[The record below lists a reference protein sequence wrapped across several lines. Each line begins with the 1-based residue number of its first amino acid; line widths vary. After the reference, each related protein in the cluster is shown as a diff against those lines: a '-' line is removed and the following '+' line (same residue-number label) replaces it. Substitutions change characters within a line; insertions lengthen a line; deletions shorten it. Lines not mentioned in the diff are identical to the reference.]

1 LSLRLWRLVRRGSSA
16 NFARVSIVGALAVVL
31 GVGALVPVSGAG
43 AAPALQAAG
52 CPAAG
57 SATALTGAGATFPAP
72 IYTRWFDSYA
82 QGCGV
87 QVNYQAI
94 GSGGGIRQHTERTVD
109 FGASD
114 AILTPEQFAA
124 APGTIMIPTV
134 AGAVALVANIEGITA
149 GQLQAS
155 GDTIAKIYL
164 GEITRW
170 NDPRLQ
176 AENPNMNL
184 SDRAITPVRRSDG
197 SGTTNIFTTYLS
209 KISPD
214 WQSRVGAS
222 TSVEWPA
229 GVGGEG
235 NAGVAGQVRQIPGAI
250 GYVEL
255 AYAKQNNLPWLA
267 IRNQANNYIQP
278 TLDSTTVAME
288 GLDLPDN
295 MQVMLVDSPNPQA
308 YPIAGFTWVLVYQNQ
323 TDRAKAQ
330 TLVSLLRWSLTDAQS
345 MASALDYAQLSP
357 AAQQKAL
364 ALVNSITA
372 GGQPLP

>member
-1 LSLRLWRLVRRGSSA
+1 LSLRLWRLVRRGASA
-16 NFARVSIVGALAVVL
+16 KYTRVSIVGALAAL
-31 GVGALVPVSGAG
+31 LAVGALVPLNSAG
-43 AAPALQAAG
+43 AAPASQAPG
-52 CPAAG
+52 CPPAG

-72 IYTRWFDSYA
+72 IYTRWFDGYA
-82 QGCGV
+82 QSCGV

-114 AILTPEQFAA
+114 AILTAEQFAA
-124 APGTIMIPTV
+124 ASGTIMIPTV

-176 AENPNMNL
+176 AENPSMSL

-235 NAGVAGQVRQIPGAI
+235 NAGVAGQVRQIPGSI

-278 TLDSTTVAME
+278 TLDSTTVAMD
-288 GLDLPDN
+288 GIDLPDN

-323 TDRAKAQ
+323 ADRAKAQ

-345 MASALDYAQLSP
+345 MAAALDYAQLSP
-357 AAQQKAL
+357 SAQQKAL
-364 ALVNSITA
+364 ALVNGITA
-372 GGQPLP
+372 SGQPLP